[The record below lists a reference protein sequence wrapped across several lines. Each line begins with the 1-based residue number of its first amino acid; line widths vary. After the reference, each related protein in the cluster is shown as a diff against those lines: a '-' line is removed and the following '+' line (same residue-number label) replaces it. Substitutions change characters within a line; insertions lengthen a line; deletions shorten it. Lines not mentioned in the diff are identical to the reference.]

1 MPRLFYKENTSR
13 WKPTKHFQGWGEVQ
27 FTISNCTYM
36 SKVAGRMMFLVCS
49 NFIAQYVIISYHR
62 FLQAQGY
69 KNSWVSVE

>member
-1 MPRLFYKENTSR
+1 
-13 WKPTKHFQGWGEVQ
+13 
-27 FTISNCTYM
+27 M